1 MNPLDIVIIVILSFC
16 LVRGLFR
23 GLVKE
28 LSSIIGVMG
37 GLYSAST
44 FQPEMAKFLASKV
57 PSTPY
62 IDVLSYFIL
71 FCGVFIIISFLG
83 VLLKYLLK
91 IAFLGWVDRIFGGLF
106 GAVKGLTIISV
117 VLIGLITFLPKN
129 SSLIGKSKLA
139 PHAAQIA
146 VVMIHMVPQDMKNK
160 FKKRIDKFKDDWK
173 GNIQQKLM
181 NENKILT
188 NPVNKKRS

>member
-28 LSSIIGVMG
+28 LSSIIGVMS
-37 GLYSAST
+37 GLWAGST
-44 FQPEMAKFLASKV
+44 FQPEMAKFLTKTI
-57 PSTPY
+57 PKTPF

-71 FCGVFIIISFLG
+71 FCGVFIIVSLLG

-91 IAFLGWVDRIFGGLF
+91 IAFLGWVDRLSGGLF
-106 GAVKGLTIISV
+106 GGLKGLAIVSV
-117 VLIGLITFLPKN
+117 ILIGLITFLPKN

-139 PHAAQIA
+139 PHTAQIA
-146 VVMIHMVPQDMKNK
+146 IVMIHMVPEDMKNI
-160 FKKRIDKFKDDWK
+160 FKKRMGKFKDDWK
-173 GNIQQKLM
+173 GNFNQTLEI
-181 NENKILT
+181 
-188 NPVNKKRS
+188 PKKTKGA